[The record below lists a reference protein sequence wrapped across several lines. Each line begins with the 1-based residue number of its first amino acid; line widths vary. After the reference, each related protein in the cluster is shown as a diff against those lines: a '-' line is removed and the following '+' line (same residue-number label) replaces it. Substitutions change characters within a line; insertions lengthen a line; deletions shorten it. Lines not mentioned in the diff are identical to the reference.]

1 MANRS
6 RLTLARLSLE
16 TFEVGPARLGDQSDP
31 PMCRKSKGVM
41 VMATST
47 ETRPQLDV
55 QSGPDPARGRFLM
68 LAVIVLGIAVVV
80 LGAMALFGDSD
91 STEASQGAVS
101 AEVEQLLDAYGAAWN
116 DSDRE
121 AFLSLVSDDYVIESG
136 RYGSFTGSA
145 QATYLGSVPGWH
157 SEPIGEP
164 LMVGE
169 GPWYVSTGNL
179 ITADQ
184 FPPEGVASI
193 STFKIVEEGGVL
205 KVAAHHPLGEY
216 FDQQ

>member
-1 MANRS
+1 
-6 RLTLARLSLE
+6 
-16 TFEVGPARLGDQSDP
+16 
-31 PMCRKSKGVM
+31 
-41 VMATST
+41 MATST